1 MCDLVIHN
9 VHVNLSYFCLALP
22 FGSSVDLL
30 ATKDP
35 EEETKDE
42 EETPIYQKYDNL
54 LQGGKNK
61 KE

>member
-1 MCDLVIHN
+1 MC
-9 VHVNLSYFCLALP
+9 FCYLFTALP

-35 EEETKDE
+35 EEENKEE

-54 LQGGKNK
+54 LQGGRNR